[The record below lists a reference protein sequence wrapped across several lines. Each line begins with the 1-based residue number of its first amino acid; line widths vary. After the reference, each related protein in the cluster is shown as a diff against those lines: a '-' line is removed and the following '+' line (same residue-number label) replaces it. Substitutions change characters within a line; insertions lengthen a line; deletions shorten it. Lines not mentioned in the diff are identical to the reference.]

1 MRTTIS
7 SLLVM
12 LLGAV
17 LELLPSTAVAA
28 DTDLVARGKE
38 VYASHCVICHGEKG
52 DGKGLTGIIHRFQKH
67 GVVIQLYPRDFTAG
81 MFKFRTTP
89 TGYLPTDED
98 LLHTITEGIPRSG
111 MPSHKDVSLADR
123 KAVVAYIKTFS
134 KRWQEEEPGEPIKI
148 GKVPSYV
155 GTAASVKRGKELYKK
170 VGCFQCHGLSGRG
183 DGPSSK
189 TLKDA
194 WGDAILP
201 FDFTSG
207 ALKMGSGA
215 KDIYRTFVTGLDGT
229 PMPSYEESL
238 SEKQRWDIVSYCL
251 SVMQQGRHRVARK

>member
-1 MRTTIS
+1 MRTTVGVV
-7 SLLVM
+7 LML

-17 LELLPSTAVAA
+17 VELAPVAA
-28 DTDLVARGKE
+28 SADDASLVARGKK
-38 VYASHCVICHGEKG
+38 VFDKYCVLCHGEKG
-52 DGKGLTGIIHRFQKH
+52 DGKGLVGIIHRFQKH
-67 GVVIQLYPRDFTAG
+67 GTVIRIYPRDFTAG

-89 TGYLPTDED
+89 TGYLPTDAD

-123 KAVVAYIKTFS
+123 KAVIAYIKTFS

-155 GTAASVKRGKELYKK
+155 GTPASVKRGKELYKK

-207 ALKMGSGA
+207 TLKMGSGA

-251 SVMQQGRHRVARK
+251 SLMHKGKTRMASK